1 MNNEKEKNISETAYD
16 ADAIRVLKG
25 LEAVRVRPGM
35 YIGSTGLDGL
45 HHMIYEIVDNSID
58 EAMAGFAKHI
68 SITLHKDGSVE
79 VEDDGRGI
87 PVKVMEENNKSALET
102 VFTEL
107 HAGGKF
113 DNSSYAMSGGLHGVG
128 ASVVNALSLYLKVWV
143 NREGHTYFLEFKNG
157 GEPIDTIKI
166 LGKSEKTGTKV
177 LFYPDFTI
185 MENLPFDHDQIANR
199 LKQLAYLNKG
209 IEIKFIDENINH
221 VDVWKFNGGILEYI
235 SFLNTNR
242 EPLIK
247 NVIYGEKDTEDNHN
261 KNNINKVKV
270 EFAMQYR
277 VDYGISFFSFCN
289 NINTSE
295 GGTHEEGFKFALIK
309 TFTNYNNEHKIY
321 KNDKEDVKLTR
332 DDVLEG
338 LSAILSIK
346 DSNPIYEGQTKKKL
360 GNPGVRPIVSEVV
373 SQQLEKYLLENPEDA
388 RKIIEKVFT
397 AAYARIKGAQAR
409 EVAKRKTLLGNNS
422 LPGKLADCSTSDA
435 SISEIYLVE
444 GDSAGGSAKLGRDR
458 EFQAIL
464 PLRGKIMNV
473 EKANREK
480 IFDNEIINNLIVAIG
495 TGVAEEFDI
504 NKLRYN
510 KVIIMTDADVDG
522 AHIRILLLTF
532 LYRFMKPLIENGNVY
547 IAQPPL
553 YKVSANKS
561 IKYIY
566 SDSELDKLKEEL
578 KNSHYSIQRYKGL
591 GEMNPE
597 QLWETTMDP
606 EHRVMLKVNIDD
618 AVEADR
624 VFALLMSD
632 DVPPRREFIQE
643 NATYVKNIDA

>member
-1 MNNEKEKNISETAYD
+1 MAESDKLNEVYD
-16 ADAIRVLKG
+16 ENSIRVLKG

-35 YIGSTGLDGL
+35 YIGSTGIDGL

-68 SITLHKDGSVE
+68 TVVLNKDGSVE

-87 PVKVMEENNKSALET
+87 PVKKMHESQKSALET

-128 ASVVNALSLYLKVWV
+128 ASVVNALSSYLKVWV
-143 NREGHTYFLEFKNG
+143 KRDGKEYFMEFKDG
-157 GEPIDTIKI
+157 GQPVGNVKEV
-166 LGKSEKTGTKV
+166 GVSNHTGTKV

-185 MENLPFDHDQIANR
+185 MENLPFEHDVIAKR
-199 LKQLAYLNKG
+199 LRQLAYLNKG
-209 IEIKFIDENINH
+209 VSIRF
-221 VDVWKFNGGILEYI
+221 VDKNLNTDDTWLFNGGILEYVQ
-235 SFLNTNR
+235 FLNANR
-242 EPLIK
+242 EPLTPDI
-247 NVIYGEKDTEDNHN
+247 IYGEKDTLDTHN
-261 KNNINKVKV
+261 KNNVNKVRV

-277 VDYGISFFSFCN
+277 TDYGNSFYSFCN

-295 GGTHEEGFKFALIK
+295 GGTHEEGFKAALLK
-309 TFTNYNNEHKIY
+309 AFTNYNNQHRVY
-321 KNDKEDVKLTR
+321 RNDKEEIKLIKE
-332 DDVLEG
+332 DVLEG

-360 GNPGVRPIVSEVV
+360 GNPGVRAIVNDIVSEKI
-373 SQQLEKYLLENPEDA
+373 EKFLLENPEDA
-388 RKIIEKVFT
+388 RKIVEKVFT

-409 EVAKRKTLLGNNS
+409 EVAKRKTLLGSNS
-422 LPGKLADCSTSDA
+422 LPGKLADCSTSDP

-458 EFQAIL
+458 EYQAIL

-473 EKANREK
+473 EKASREK
-480 IFDNEIINNLIVAIG
+480 IFDNEIINNMIVAIG
-495 TGVAEEFDI
+495 TGVAEEFHI
-504 NKLRYN
+504 EKARYN
-510 KVIIMTDADVDG
+510 KIIIMTDADVDG
-522 AHIRILLLTF
+522 SHIRILLLTF
-532 LYRFMKPLIENGNVY
+532 LYRFMRPLIENGHVY

-553 YKVSANKS
+553 YKITANKS
-561 IKYIY
+561 VKYVY
-566 SDSELDKLKEEL
+566 TDAQLEEVKEKLG
-578 KNSHYSIQRYKGL
+578 NSHYSIQRYKGL

-606 EHRVMLKVNIDD
+606 EHRVMLRVNIED

-624 VFALLMSD
+624 VFVLLMSE
-632 DVPPRREFIQE
+632 DVPPRREFIRE
-643 NATYVKNIDA
+643 NAKFVKNIDA

>member
-1 MNNEKEKNISETAYD
+1 MSENETKKSAYD
-16 ADAIRVLKG
+16 EHSIRILKG

-35 YIGSTGLDGL
+35 YIGSTGSDGL

-58 EAMAGFAKHI
+58 EAMAGYAKN
-68 SITLHKDGSVE
+68 ITVTLFKDGSVQ

-87 PVKVMEENNKSALET
+87 PVKVMEENKKSALET

-113 DNSSYAMSGGLHGVG
+113 DNNSYAMSGGLHGVG
-128 ASVVNALSLYLKVWV
+128 ASVVNALSTYLKVWV
-143 NREGHTYFLEFKNG
+143 KRDNKEYYIEFKDG
-157 GEPIDTIKI
+157 GIPACPIQE
-166 LGKSEKTGTKV
+166 LGIATGTGTRV
-177 LFYPDFTI
+177 LFFPDFTI
-185 MENLPFDHDQIANR
+185 MENLPFEHDKIANR

-209 IEIKFIDENINH
+209 VCITFIDENINSK
-221 VDVWKFNGGILEYI
+221 DKWIFNGGILEYVE
-235 SFLNTNR
+235 FLNDNR
-242 EPLIK
+242 QCLNKDI
-247 NVIYGEKDTEDNHN
+247 IYGEKETLDEHN
-261 KNNINKVKV
+261 KNNINKVRV
-270 EFAMQYR
+270 EFAMQYCTDSR
-277 VDYGISFFSFCN
+277 ISFYSFCN
-289 NINTSE
+289 NINTTE
-295 GGTHEEGFKFALIK
+295 GGTHEEGFKFALVK

-321 KNDKEDVKLTR
+321 KNDKEEVKLIK

-360 GNPGVRPIVSEVV
+360 GNPGVRQIVSEIVCE
-373 SQQLEKYLLENPEDA
+373 QLEKFLLEHPEEA
-388 RKIIEKVFT
+388 RMIIEKVFT
-397 AAYARIKGAQAR
+397 TAYARIKGAQAR

-422 LPGKLADCSTSDA
+422 LPGKLADCSTSDPT
-435 SISEIYLVE
+435 ISEIYLVE

-458 EFQAIL
+458 EYQAIL

-473 EKANREK
+473 EKASREK

-495 TGVAEEFDI
+495 TGVAEEFDL

-510 KVIIMTDADVDG
+510 KIIIMTDADVDG

-532 LYRFMKPLIENGNVY
+532 LYRFMRPLIENGHVF

-553 YKVSANKS
+553 YKIAANKS
-561 IKYIY
+561 IKYVY
-566 SDSELDKLKEEL
+566 TDQELENVKQNLT
-578 KNSHYSIQRYKGL
+578 NSHYSIQRYKGL

-606 EHRVMLKVNIDD
+606 EHRVMLKVNIEDG
-618 AVEADR
+618 VEADR
-624 VFALLMSD
+624 IFALLMSD
-632 DVPPRREFIQE
+632 DVPPRREFIQQ